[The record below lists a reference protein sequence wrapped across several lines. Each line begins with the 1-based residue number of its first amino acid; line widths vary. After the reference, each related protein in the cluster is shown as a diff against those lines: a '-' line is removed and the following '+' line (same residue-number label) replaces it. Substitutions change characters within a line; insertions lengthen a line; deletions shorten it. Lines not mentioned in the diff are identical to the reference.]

1 MTKEDI
7 TETIEKIC
15 DIFHEIMLCLFRGMN
30 MQVKNA
36 EAAEGKRTYEEL
48 REEVINQYA
57 GQ

>member
-1 MTKEDI
+1 
-7 TETIEKIC
+7 
-15 DIFHEIMLCLFRGMN
+15 